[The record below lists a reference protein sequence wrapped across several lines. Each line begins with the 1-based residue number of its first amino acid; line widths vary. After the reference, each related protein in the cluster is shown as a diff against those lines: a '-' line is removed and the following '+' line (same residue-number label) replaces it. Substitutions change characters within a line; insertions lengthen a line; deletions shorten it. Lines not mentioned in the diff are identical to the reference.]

1 MNSQEASKLIQH
13 GESETL
19 ELKRSLGELREIVE
33 TTGAFANASGGTILA
48 GVSPQ
53 KEIIGVRIGTDT
65 LESLANSIKQNTD
78 PAILPSIFTVQLKGK
93 QVIVLQIE
101 ESSVKPVLAYNK
113 PFKRVGR
120 SNHILS
126 SNEMAK
132 LVLESAGSSWDA
144 GIVEGIDLSLIDDQI
159 VQKFLATAVQERNLN
174 IEPQTSIPEVLEKL
188 GLLKGRKLTRAAVLL
203 FGKLPQGEFLQS
215 QVRCAR
221 FKGTKPLDFLDMQ
234 VIEGNLIDQVT
245 ETMRFIQKN
254 ITLSAEIKG
263 LQREENWEYPLP
275 AVREAIVNAICH
287 RDYRDPGN
295 VQVRIFDDRLEVWN
309 PGLLPEDLSIED
321 LKRPHVSRPRNK
333 LIAHAFFLLK
343 YIEQWGT
350 GTIRMMEACQTAD
363 FPEPEFAE
371 MSGSFVV
378 TFHKLRFTE
387 EYLEQL
393 GFTERQRHAVEYV
406 RAKGRITN
414 REYVGLTGLSRP
426 TATRDLTELVKKSIL
441 SQHGRGKGSYFE
453 LASEK

>member
-1 MNSQEASKLIQH
+1 MKPQEVSQLIQQ

-19 ELKRSLGELREIVE
+19 ELKRSLGELREIIE
-33 TTGAFANASGGTILA
+33 TVGAFANASGGTILV
-48 GVSPQ
+48 GLSPR
-53 KEIIGVRIGTDT
+53 KEIIGAQIGTDT
-65 LESLANSIKQNTD
+65 LESLANTIKQNTD
-78 PAILPSIFTVQLKGK
+78 PAVLPSIFTVQVKGK
-93 QVIVLQIE
+93 QVIILQIE

-113 PFKRVGR
+113 PFKRVGC

-126 SNEMAK
+126 SSEMAK
-132 LVLESAGSSWDA
+132 LVLESDSTSWDA
-144 GIVEGIDLSLIDDQI
+144 GIVERIDLSLIDDQI
-159 VQKFLATAVQERNLN
+159 VQKFLTTAVQERNLN
-174 IEPQTSIPEVLEKL
+174 IEPQTSIPEALKKL
-188 GLLKGRKLTRAAVLL
+188 GLLKGGKLTRAADLL
-203 FGKLPQGEFLQS
+203 FGKRPQGEFLQA

-254 ITLSAEIKG
+254 INLSAEIKG
-263 LQREENWEYPLP
+263 LQREEKWEYPLP
-275 AVREAIVNAICH
+275 AVREAVVNAICH

-309 PGLLPEDLSIED
+309 PGLLPGDLSIED

-333 LIAHAFFLLK
+333 LIAHAFFLIK

-350 GTIRMMEACQTAD
+350 GTIRMMEACRTAD

-371 MSGSFVV
+371 MSGTFVV
-378 TFHKLRFTE
+378 NFHKLRFTE
-387 EYLEQL
+387 EYLEKL
-393 GFTERQRHAVEYV
+393 GLTERQRRAVEYV

-414 REYVGLTGLSRP
+414 REYVELTGVSSR
-426 TATRDLTELVKKSIL
+426 TATRDLIDLVKKGIL
-441 SQHGRGKGSYFE
+441 RQHGRGKGSYFE
-453 LASEK
+453 LTR

>member
-1 MNSQEASKLIQH
+1 MNAQEVLQLIRQ

-19 ELKRSLGELREIVE
+19 ELKLSLGELRKIVE
-33 TTGAFANASGGTILA
+33 TAGAFANAFGGTILV
-48 GVSPQ
+48 GLSPQ
-53 KEIIGVRIGTDT
+53 KEIIGVQVGTNT
-65 LESLANSIKQNTD
+65 LESLANTIKQNTD
-78 PAILPSIFTVQLKGK
+78 PAVLPSISTVQVEGK

-101 ESSVKPVLAYNK
+101 ENSVKPVLAYNK

-126 SNEMAK
+126 SSEMAK
-132 LVLESAGSSWDA
+132 LVLESDSTSWDA
-144 GIVEGIDLSLIDDQI
+144 GIVEGIDLSLIGDRG
-159 VQKFLATAVQERNLN
+159 VRKFLTAAVQERNLN
-174 IEPQTSIPEVLEKL
+174 IEPQTPIPEALEKL
-188 GLLKGRKLTRAAVLL
+188 GLLREEKLTRAGVLL
-203 FGKLPQGEFLQS
+203 FGKYPQGEFLQS

-254 ITLSAEIKG
+254 INLSAEIKG
-263 LQREENWEYPLP
+263 LQREEKWEYPLP

-309 PGLLPEDLSIED
+309 PGLLPEGLSIED

-333 LIAHAFFLLK
+333 LIAHAFFLIK

-350 GTIRMMEACQTAD
+350 GTIRMMEACRTAD
-363 FPEPEFAE
+363 FSEPEFAE

-378 TFHKLRFTE
+378 SFHKLRFTK
-387 EYLEQL
+387 EYLEKL
-393 GFTERQRHAVEYV
+393 GLTERQRRAVEYV
-406 RAKGRITN
+406 RAKEKITN
-414 REYVGLTGLSRP
+414 REYVDLTGVSRP
-426 TATRDLTELVKKSIL
+426 TATRDLTELVKKGIL
-441 SQHGRGKGSYFE
+441 KQHGHGKGSYFE
-453 LASEK
+453 MVLEK

>member
-1 MNSQEASKLIQH
+1 MKSQEALQLIQH

-33 TTGAFANASGGTILA
+33 TVGAFANASGGTILV
-48 GVSPQ
+48 GLSPQ
-53 KEIIGVRIGTDT
+53 KEIIGVQIGTDT
-65 LESLANSIKQNTD
+65 LESLANTIKQNTD
-78 PAILPSIFTVQLKGK
+78 PAALPSISTVQVKGK

-101 ESSVKPVLAYNK
+101 GSSVKPVLAYNK

-126 SNEMAK
+126 SSEMAK
-132 LVLESAGSSWDA
+132 LVLESTSTSWDA
-144 GIVEGIDLSLIDDQI
+144 EIVEGIDLSCIVDRG
-159 VQKFLATAVQERNLN
+159 VQKFLTTAVQERNLN
-174 IEPQTSIPEVLEKL
+174 IQPQTAIPEVLEKL
-188 GLLKGRKLTRAAVLL
+188 GLLKGGKLTRAAILL
-203 FGKLPQGEFLQS
+203 FGKSPQREFLQA

-234 VIEGNLIDQVT
+234 VIEGNLVDQLL

-254 ITLSAEIKG
+254 INLSAEIRG
-263 LQREENWEYPLP
+263 LQREEKWEYPLP

-309 PGLLPEDLSIED
+309 PGLLPGDLSIED

-333 LIAHAFFLLK
+333 LIAHAFFLIK

-350 GTIRMMEACQTAD
+350 GTIRMMEACRTAD

-371 MSGSFVV
+371 MSGTFVV
-378 TFHKLRFTE
+378 SFHKLRFTE
-387 EYLEQL
+387 EYLEKL
-393 GFTERQRHAVEYV
+393 GLTERQRRAVEYV
-406 RAKGRITN
+406 RTKGRITN
-414 REYVGLTGLSRP
+414 REYVELTEVSSR
-426 TATRDLTELVKKSIL
+426 TATRDLVDLVRNEIL
-441 SQHGRGKGSYFE
+441 RQHGKGKGSYFE
-453 LASEK
+453 LAR